1 MKTTVRQKIAAVKK
15 MTYHE
20 TEHFF
25 VNPNRAINEG
35 DVYFDLDFDEL
46 LHHNNFSLR

>member
-1 MKTTVRQKIAAVKK
+1 MKATVRQKIAAVKNLI
-15 MTYHE
+15 YRE

-35 DVYFDLDFDEL
+35 DVFFDLDFDEL
-46 LHHNNFSLR
+46 LHHKKFSLS